1 MSFANDIKNLSSFLK
16 EQGFLAVP
24 MNYNNLRSWVKE
36 LDSEHLVYRYVYI
49 SQNKQY
55 SQDGFL
61 IVSPPREND
70 DVWERTSL
78 AFGIPLDE
86 NFELGSGFYDKY
98 INRLTNLLPSAVCL
112 KEAVINEMH
121 NPSEIATKG
130 INTAKI
136 LATRYMRVVQGFRDL
151 QKAPNFAELCQISK
165 ETWLKKK
172 KIYWLEEDL
181 GKKYLDPYA
190 DDIIKQ
196 YPDTYTERLSI
207 ILATYSVFR

>member
-1 MSFANDIKNLSSFLK
+1 
-16 EQGFLAVP
+16 
-24 MNYNNLRSWVKE
+24 
-36 LDSEHLVYRYVYI
+36 
-49 SQNKQY
+49 
-55 SQDGFL
+55 
-61 IVSPPREND
+61 
-70 DVWERTSL
+70 
-78 AFGIPLDE
+78 
-86 NFELGSGFYDKY
+86 
-98 INRLTNLLPSAVCL
+98 
-112 KEAVINEMH
+112 MH

-151 QKAPNFAELCQISK
+151 QKASNFAELCQISK

-196 YPDTYTERLSI
+196 YPDTYTAKLSI

>member
-1 MSFANDIKNLSSFLK
+1 
-16 EQGFLAVP
+16 
-24 MNYNNLRSWVKE
+24 
-36 LDSEHLVYRYVYI
+36 
-49 SQNKQY
+49 
-55 SQDGFL
+55 
-61 IVSPPREND
+61 
-70 DVWERTSL
+70 
-78 AFGIPLDE
+78 
-86 NFELGSGFYDKY
+86 
-98 INRLTNLLPSAVCL
+98 
-112 KEAVINEMH
+112 MH

-136 LATRYMRVVQGFRDL
+136 LATRYMRVVQAFRDL